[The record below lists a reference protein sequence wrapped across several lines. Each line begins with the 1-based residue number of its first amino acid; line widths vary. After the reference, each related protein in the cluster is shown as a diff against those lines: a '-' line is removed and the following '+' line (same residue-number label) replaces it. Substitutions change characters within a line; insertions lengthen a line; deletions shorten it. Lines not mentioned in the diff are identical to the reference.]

1 MMRLARITSLLVMA
15 TIALG
20 AVGLSVWLA
29 PPVPGGPTTLQAT
42 IDDVTQRWPQ
52 IGHVSPTEV
61 ERRIAEGKAVVF
73 DVRTPAEYAVSHLP
87 GAVLVDPDMTA
98 ADFLARYGDAVKGKT
113 AVFYCSV
120 GVRSSRLAARV
131 AAELKARGAVGVDDL
146 AGGIF
151 AWHGAAR
158 PLVDAKG
165 PTDFVHPYDAR
176 WGRLLARPELAR
188 EDPRG

>member
-1 MMRLARITSLLVMA
+1 MTAQVRRFSRRSVARRAWVLARGKRMGGKALVLA
-15 TIALG
+15 RVGDQKETIAR
-20 AVGLSVWLA
+20 
-29 PPVPGGPTTLQAT
+29 
-42 IDDVTQRWPQ
+42 D
-52 IGHVSPTEV
+52 
-61 ERRIAEGKAVVF
+61 
-73 DVRTPAEYAVSHLP
+73 
-87 GAVLVDPDMTA
+87 
-98 ADFLARYGDAVKGKT
+98 
-113 AVFYCSV
+113 SV
-120 GVRSSRLAARV
+120 GVY
-131 AAELKARGAVGVDDL
+131 DL